1 MDIEEMGI
9 WGLSEAIFKIIEQGF
24 VEDPETGEIIF
35 CGEDLEK
42 LEEAFDKKIN
52 NIAGYIK
59 YSEAKVEAFKSR
71 KKDIDALIKLYT
83 NKAEGLSKFL
93 KEYMMAHDK
102 EKLDTDDHK
111 ISFRKSKSSNISNI
125 EALMEWI
132 NKSQER
138 KDSYLKFKEPEINKD
153 ALKKYVISEEVDIP
167 GFEIIENKSL
177 QIK

>member
-1 MDIEEMGI
+1 MDVNEMGV
-9 WGLSEAIFKIIEQGF
+9 WGRSEAILKIIEPGF

-35 CGEDLEK
+35 CGEDLDK
-42 LEEAFDKKIN
+42 LKEAFDKKVN

-59 YSEAKVEAFKSR
+59 YCEAKVETFKNR
-71 KKDIDALIKLYT
+71 KKDIDVLIKSFT

-93 KEYMMAHDK
+93 KEYMIAHNK

-153 ALKKYVISEEVDIP
+153 ALKKYVISEEVTVP

>member
-1 MDIEEMGI
+1 MDVNEMGV

-35 CGEDLEK
+35 CGEDLDK
-42 LEEAFDKKIN
+42 LKEAFDKKVN

-59 YSEAKVEAFKSR
+59 YCEAKVETFKNR
-71 KKDIDALIKLYT
+71 KKDIDVLIKSFT

-93 KEYMMAHDK
+93 KEYMIAHDK

-111 ISFRKSKSSNISNI
+111 ISFRKSKSSNISNV

-138 KDSYLKFKEPEINKD
+138 KDTYLKCKDPEINKD
-153 ALKKYVISEEVDIP
+153 ALKKYVISEEVTVP

>member
-1 MDIEEMGI
+1 MGI
-9 WGLSEAIFKIIEQGF
+9 YGLSEALFKIIEQGF

-42 LEEAFDKKIN
+42 LEEAFNKKVN
-52 NIAGYIK
+52 NIAGYIQ
-59 YSEAKVEAFKSR
+59 YCEAKVEIFKNR
-71 KKDIDALIKLYT
+71 KK
-83 NKAEGLSKFL
+83 
-93 KEYMMAHDK
+93 
-102 EKLDTDDHK
+102 DTDDHK

-153 ALKKYVISEEVDIP
+153 ALKKYVISEEVTVP